1 MDMTFLNVLL
11 PMMFEGL
18 KLTILIAVVGITI
31 GFLIGSLCGYL
42 LQSKYKIGK
51 AIAEVYIW
59 IIRATPLMVQALY
72 GYFVIPKLLG
82 VDIGSTAV
90 GIGVIALNSGAICQD
105 IFLSF

>member
-42 LQSKYKIGK
+42 LQSKYKIGNLH
-51 AIAEVYIW
+51 YIKQ
-59 IIRATPLMVQALY
+59 MMM
-72 GYFVIPKLLG
+72 LL
-82 VDIGSTAV
+82 
-90 GIGVIALNSGAICQD
+90 LKM
-105 IFLSF
+105 

>member
-42 LQSKYKIGK
+42 LQSKYK
-51 AIAEVYIW
+51 ED
-59 IIRATPLMVQALY
+59 RMR
-72 GYFVIPKLLG
+72 
-82 VDIGSTAV
+82 
-90 GIGVIALNSGAICQD
+90 
-105 IFLSF
+105 